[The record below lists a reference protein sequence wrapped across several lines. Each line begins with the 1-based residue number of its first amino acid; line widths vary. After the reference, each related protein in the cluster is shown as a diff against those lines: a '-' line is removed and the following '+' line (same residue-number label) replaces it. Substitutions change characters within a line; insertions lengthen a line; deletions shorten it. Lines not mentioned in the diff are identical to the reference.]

1 MSDYFLLPTIYS
13 ISVNVVTHRFSQ
25 AEFSRMLTSILS
37 GHTFTAKL
45 AHEGTVLKYAI

>member
-1 MSDYFLLPTIYS
+1 MSPLVDSP
-13 ISVNVVTHRFSQ
+13 Q

-45 AHEGTVLKYAI
+45 AHEGTVLKYGRSDASEKKDEAMPISE